1 MTSFITT
8 TKLTDRSVAASCTLG
23 SSTLLALTG
32 TGLPVTGLSAICA
45 DSSVRPA
52 APSALVLER
61 NERPTQAPV
70 AVLAAEAQA
79 HGAYA
84 FAAAAGAG
92 AASVGFKAQKTQTK
106 KQHHLMW
113 AYRGLEP
120 WSDPV

>member
-1 MTSFITT
+1 MTNFTTT
-8 TKLTDRSVAASCTLG
+8 TKMTDRSVAASRTLG

-45 DSSVRPA
+45 DSPVRPA
-52 APSALVLER
+52 APSALLVLDR

-84 FAAAAGAG
+84 FAAAAGA
-92 AASVGFKAQKTQTK
+92 ANAGFTQQTK

>member
-8 TKLTDRSVAASCTLG
+8 TKMTDRSVAASCTLG

-32 TGLPVTGLSAICA
+32 TGLSAICA
-45 DSSVRPA
+45 DSPVLPA
-52 APSALVLER
+52 APSALPVSER
-61 NERPTQAPV
+61 NERRTKAPV

-92 AASVGFKAQKTQTK
+92 SQTQKQTK

-120 WSDPV
+120 WSDPA

>member
-8 TKLTDRSVAASCTLG
+8 TKLTDRSVAASRTLG

-45 DSSVRPA
+45 DSAVRPA
-52 APSALVLER
+52 APSALPVRDR

-92 AASVGFKAQKTQTK
+92 SKTQTK

>member
-8 TKLTDRSVAASCTLG
+8 TKMTDRSVAASCTLG

-32 TGLPVTGLSAICA
+32 TGLPVTGLSAMCA

-52 APSALVLER
+52 APSALPISER

-92 AASVGFKAQKTQTK
+92 SKTQTK
-106 KQHHLMW
+106 KQQHHLMW
-113 AYRGLEP
+113 AFRGLEP
-120 WSDPV
+120 WSDPA